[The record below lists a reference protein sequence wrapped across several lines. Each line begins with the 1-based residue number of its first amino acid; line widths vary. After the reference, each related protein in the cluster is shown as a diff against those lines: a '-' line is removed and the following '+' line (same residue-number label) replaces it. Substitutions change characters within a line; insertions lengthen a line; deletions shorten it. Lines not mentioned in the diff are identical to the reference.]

1 MFFSR
6 NNKTSKRPENPGVLK
21 SVFLAY
27 FILVLHAI
35 LVLGLGGAVLFF
47 GGLVH
52 FMPYIFFGGTA
63 LIIYSGYRFFQ
74 KLKRDGKSLSEVL
87 SDPLLNGKE
96 VEVSFLGGL
105 VSVRMDGRGAEE
117 RLAGPRHIAQLED
130 PEAMRLR
137 ELKELARLFEKNLIS
152 SAEYHKAKQ
161 GLLK

>member
-1 MFFSR
+1 MFFNR
-6 NNKTSKRPENPGVLK
+6 NKQAPKQPENPGVVK

-27 FILVLHAI
+27 FILVLHAL

-87 SDPLLNGKE
+87 SDPMISGKE

-105 VSVRMDGRGAEE
+105 VSVRMDGRAAAE
-117 RLAGPRHIAQLED
+117 RLAGPRHVAQLED
-130 PEAMRLR
+130 PDAMRLR
-137 ELKELARLFEKNLIS
+137 ELKELAELFEKNLITA
-152 SAEYHKAKQ
+152 AEYHKAKQ